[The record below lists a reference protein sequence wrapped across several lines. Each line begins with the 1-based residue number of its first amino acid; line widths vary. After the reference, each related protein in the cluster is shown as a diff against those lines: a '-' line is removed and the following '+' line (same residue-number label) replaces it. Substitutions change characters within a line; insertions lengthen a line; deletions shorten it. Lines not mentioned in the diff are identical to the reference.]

1 MLCEGHRRAERGAD
15 VVVGFAEAHG
25 RPHTSAL
32 LDGLETIPRA
42 RLEYRGSTF
51 EEMDLDAVLAR
62 RPEIALVDEFAHTN
76 VPGSRNEKRWQDVEE
91 LLDAGID
98 VISAVNIQHLESLN
112 DVVEK
117 ITGVPQRETVPDAI
131 VRAAD
136 QVEMV
141 DMTPEALRRRMAH
154 GNIYPPEKIDA
165 ALTNYFRSGN
175 LSALRELA
183 LLWLADKVDEGLQR
197 YRTEHKITG
206 AWEARER
213 VVVALTGGPEGRTLI
228 RRAARIAARSS
239 GGDLLAVHVTKSDGL
254 TGADPA
260 ALASQR
266 RLVESVGGS
275 YHQVVGDNIPE
286 ALLTFARAEN
296 ATQLVLGREP
306 PVVADGHAHRP
317 GHRVQDH
324 PRFRRHRRAHRHPRA
339 YGPRPGLIPRPRGA
353 ITLRRKI
360 AGYVLAAAL
369 SLVLTV
375 ILANLRQGIN
385 LTSDVLMFLVAVILV
400 ALVGGFAPA
409 VLAAIVG
416 SLLLNYYFTPPIHQ
430 WTIAQANNALALGV
444 FVAVAVLVSSVVDI
458 AARRT
463 KQAARANAESELLAT
478 TAGSVL
484 RGQQGLSA
492 LLDRVR
498 EAFGMD
504 SVTLLECTPADGQQP
519 TDASSG
525 RKRSMS
531 GSWHVVASRG
541 EPPVTRPEEA
551 DVEVPVADTLSLA
564 LQGRPLPAS
573 DRRVLGAFASYAAVA
588 LDQQR
593 LAAEAQA
600 AKPIAAAD
608 RMRTALLAAVSHDL
622 RTPLASAKAA
632 VTSLRSRD
640 VDWAAEDHD
649 ELLATADESLDRLTH
664 LVDNLLDMSRLQAGA
679 LSLFPRPA
687 GLEEIVSRALD
698 NLDPAARGIT
708 VDIPESLPEI
718 NVDPAILERV
728 IVNLTENALRYSPAG
743 TAAAADRQRARRPGG
758 AARSGPRPGH
768 TRGGQGPDVRA
779 VPASRRH
786 RQHDRSRPRS
796 RVVARPDRGDGRDA
810 HRGGHTRRRADH
822 DGIGAGRHRAG
833 LRLRAWPSGARG
845 DRGKRAVT
853 RVLVV
858 DDEPQILRAL
868 RINLRVRDYDVHV
881 AATGAEALEVASRY
895 PPDLVILDL
904 GLPDLDGVEVIQGLR
919 GWTKAPI
926 IVLSGRADSIDKV
939 EALDAGAD
947 DYITKPFGVEE
958 LLARMRAAVRRTGA
972 PKTCPGSSSVT

>member
-1 MLCEGHRRAERGAD
+1 MADSDSRTRTGEPDGHDPVSHRRAASGRPESGAPDSEHPTESGAASAPSAPSAPGDRPGRGHLRIYLGSAAGVGKTYAMLGEGHRRAERGAD

-25 RPHTSAL
+25 RPQTSAL
-32 LDGLETIPRA
+32 LDGLETIPRT

-51 EEMDLDAVLAR
+51 EEMNLDAVLAR

-165 ALTNYFRSGN
+165 ALTNYFRTGN
-175 LSALRELA
+175 LGALRELA
-183 LLWLADKVDEGLQR
+183 LLWLADKIDEGLQR
-197 YRTEHKITG
+197 YRTEHQIKS

-228 RRAARIAARSS
+228 RRAARIAARSA

-266 RLVESVGGS
+266 QLVESVGGS
-275 YHQVVGDNIPE
+275 YHQVIGDNIPE

-296 ATQLVLGREP
+296 ATQLVLGASRRSWLAVMLTGP
-306 PVVADGHAHRP
+306 GIGSRTIKGSGDIDVHIVTHAEMGR
-317 GHRVQDH
+317 GR
-324 PRFRRHRRAHRHPRA
+324 
-339 YGPRPGLIPRPRGA
+339 GLPRPGGA
-353 ITLRRKI
+353 LTRRRKV

-369 SLVLTV
+369 APVLTV
-375 ILANLRQGIN
+375 ALTSLRSGLN
-385 LTSDVLMFLVAVILV
+385 LTSDVLLFLVAVILV

-416 SLLLNYYFTPPIHQ
+416 SLLLNYYFILPIHQ
-430 WTIAQANNALALGV
+430 FTIAQANNALALGV
-444 FVAVAVLVSSVVDI
+444 FVIVALLVSSVVDT

-463 KQAARANAESELLAT
+463 KQAARANAESELLTT

-492 LLDRVR
+492 LLDRAR

-504 SVTLLECTPADGQQP
+504 SVTLLERTSPDAQQYAGGTPGE
-519 TDASSG
+519 S
-525 RKRSMS
+525 RSMS

-541 EPPVTRPEEA
+541 EPAVTRPEEA
-551 DVEVPVADTLSLA
+551 DVAIPVADTLLLA
-564 LQGRPLPAS
+564 LRGRALPAT

-632 VTSLRSRD
+632 VTSLRSAD
-640 VDWAAEDHD
+640 VNWAAEDRD
-649 ELLATADESLDRLTH
+649 ELLATADESLDQLTH

-687 GLEEIVSRALD
+687 SLEEIVSRALD
-698 NLDPAARGIT
+698 NLDPAARGIA

-718 NVDPAILERV
+718 DVDPAILERV

-743 TAAAADRQRARRPGG
+743 TPPLLTASALGDRVELRVVDRGPGIPEQDRDRMFVPFQRLGDTDNTTGVGLGLALSLGLTEAMGGTLTAEDTPGG
-758 AARSGPRPGH
+758 GLTMTVSVPVVSDTDYQCEPGQ
-768 TRGGQGPDVRA
+768 REREE
-779 VPASRRH
+779 
-786 RQHDRSRPRS
+786 DRTGE
-796 RVVARPDRGDGRDA
+796 PDREPKGRGAAWTEERSDQGR
-810 HRGGHTRRRADH
+810 RG
-822 DGIGAGRHRAG
+822 
-833 LRLRAWPSGARG
+833 
-845 DRGKRAVT
+845 
-853 RVLVV
+853 
-858 DDEPQILRAL
+858 Q
-868 RINLRVRDYDVHV
+868 
-881 AATGAEALEVASRY
+881 
-895 PPDLVILDL
+895 
-904 GLPDLDGVEVIQGLR
+904 
-919 GWTKAPI
+919 
-926 IVLSGRADSIDKV
+926 
-939 EALDAGAD
+939 
-947 DYITKPFGVEE
+947 
-958 LLARMRAAVRRTGA
+958 
-972 PKTCPGSSSVT
+972 

>member
-1 MLCEGHRRAERGAD
+1 MVDSDARAGSGAAEQPGARASNRPTDGHAVESAGDSRVRPGRGQLRIYLGSAAGVGKTYAMLGEGHRRAERGAD
-15 VVVGFAEAHG
+15 VVVAFAEAHG
-25 RPHTSAL
+25 RPQTEAL
-32 LDGLETIPRA
+32 LDGLEVIPRA
-42 RLEYRGSTF
+42 TREYRGATF

-62 RPEIALVDEFAHTN
+62 RPEVALVDEFAHTN
-76 VPGSRNEKRWQDVEE
+76 VPGSRNGKRWQDVEE
-91 LLDAGID
+91 LLDAGIE

-117 ITGVPQRETVPDAI
+117 ITGVPQRETVPDAV

-141 DMTPEALRRRMAH
+141 DMTAEALRRRMAH

-165 ALTNYFRSGN
+165 ALTHYFRTGN

-183 LLWLADKVDEGLQR
+183 LLWLADKVDDGLQR
-197 YRTEHKITG
+197 YRAEHKIKG

-228 RRAARIAARSS
+228 RRAARIAARSA

-266 RLVESVGGS
+266 QLAESVGGT
-275 YHQVVGDNIPE
+275 YHQVVGDNIAE
-286 ALLTFARAEN
+286 ALLAFARAEN
-296 ATQLVLGREP
+296 ATQLVLGASRRSWLTVILTGP
-306 PVVADGHAHRP
+306 GIGSKTIKGSGDIDVHIVTHGHMGR
-317 GHRVQDH
+317 GR
-324 PRFRRHRRAHRHPRA
+324 
-339 YGPRPGLIPRPRGA
+339 GLPRPRGA
-353 ITLRRKI
+353 ITRRRKL
-360 AGYVLAAAL
+360 AGYLLAAGLTPVLTIVLA
-369 SLVLTV
+369 SLRSSV
-375 ILANLRQGIN
+375 N

-400 ALVGGFAPA
+400 ALLGGFAPA
-409 VLAAIVG
+409 LLAALAG
-416 SLLLNYYFTPPIHQ
+416 SALLNYYFTPPIHQ
-430 WTIAQANNALALGV
+430 WTIAQANNALALAV
-444 FVAVAVLVSSVVDI
+444 FVVVALLVSSVVDI

-492 LLDRVR
+492 LLDRIR

-504 SVTLLECTPADGQQP
+504 SVTLLERTAADGP
-519 TDASSG
+519 PAAHDAVREAVRG
-525 RKRSMS
+525 ARSMS

-541 EPPVTRPEEA
+541 EPAVRAPQEA

-564 LQGRPLPAS
+564 LRGRTLPAA

-593 LAAEAQA
+593 LTAEAQA

-708 VDIPESLPEI
+708 VDIGESLPEI

-728 IVNLTENALRYSPAG
+728 IVNLTENALRYSPPG
-743 TAAAADRQRARRPGG
+743 RPPLLAASSLGDRVELRVVDRGPGIPEADRDRMFVPFQRLGDTDNTTGVGLGLALSRGLTEAMGGTLTADDTPGG
-758 AARSGPRPGH
+758 GLTMTVSLPVCQTDYQCEPGQRERE
-768 TRGGQGPDVRA
+768 T
-779 VPASRRH
+779 
-786 RQHDRSRPRS
+786 
-796 RVVARPDRGDGRDA
+796 
-810 HRGGHTRRRADH
+810 
-822 DGIGAGRHRAG
+822 AG
-833 LRLRAWPSGARG
+833 
-845 DRGKRAVT
+845 
-853 RVLVV
+853 
-858 DDEPQILRAL
+858 E
-868 RINLRVRDYDVHV
+868 N
-881 AATGAEALEVASRY
+881 
-895 PPDLVILDL
+895 
-904 GLPDLDGVEVIQGLR
+904 
-919 GWTKAPI
+919 
-926 IVLSGRADSIDKV
+926 
-939 EALDAGAD
+939 
-947 DYITKPFGVEE
+947 
-958 LLARMRAAVRRTGA
+958 
-972 PKTCPGSSSVT
+972 GS